1 MKTSIGQLARE
12 LRAVWMLLLVSV
24 ALVIATPFFLTGPN
38 LLNVL
43 LAASI
48 TVLLA
53 VGQTFVII
61 LAEIDLSPGAILGV
75 SGVITAIVLQSQPLI
90 VGLMAGLVVGALAG
104 LLNGVLVTTLRMPSF
119 IATLGTMSVFA
130 GLTLFITQGNPIAV
144 NNSAFLGIGQAR
156 PLGMPMPV
164 WISLVLTILFGLLL
178 ARTRFGRHAYAT
190 GDNVEA
196 ARLSGIKVYR
206 VKILAF
212 VISGV
217 LSAVAGF
224 VLTAR
229 LGTAQ
234 PTAGSGLE
242 LVAIAAVIIG
252 GTSLFGGRG
261 ALVGTFIGAI
271 LLGVIDNGLNLL
283 NVSPFLQGVVKGF
296 VILFAVFLDRNSDLV
311 RGLWRAMSSV
321 RWSGNHP
328 GGSSPDQ
335 PVSLPNQE
343 KQKEV
348 EQ

>member
-24 ALVIATPFFLTGPN
+24 ALVIATPFFLTGSN

-43 LAASI
+43 LAASV

-61 LAEIDLSPGAILGV
+61 LAEIDLSPGAVLGV
-75 SGVITAIVLQSQPLI
+75 SGVVTAIVLQSQPLV
-90 VGLMAGLVVGALAG
+90 VGLLAGLAVGAVAG
-104 LLNGVLVTTLRMPSF
+104 LLNGILVTALRMPSF

-130 GLTLFITQGNPIAV
+130 GMTLFITQGNPIAV
-144 NNSAFLGIGQAR
+144 DNSTFLGIGQAR

-178 ARTRFGRHAYAT
+178 ARTRFGRHVYAT

-217 LSAVAGF
+217 LSSVAGF

-311 RGLWRAMSSV
+311 RGLWRAALTLHWTGMRS
-321 RWSGNHP
+321 
-328 GGSSPDQ
+328 GGSPTSELSHMANKD
-335 PVSLPNQE
+335 
-343 KQKEV
+343 KESK
-348 EQ
+348 

>member
-1 MKTSIGQLARE
+1 VKTSFGKLARE
-12 LRAVWMLLLVSV
+12 LRAMWMLLLVAI
-24 ALVIATPFFLTGPN
+24 ALTIATPFFLTGPN
-38 LLNVL
+38 LLNVM
-43 LAASI
+43 LAASV

-75 SGVITAIVLQSQPLI
+75 SGVVTAIVLQTQPLI
-90 VGLMAGLVVGALAG
+90 IGLLAGLGVGVLAG

-130 GLTLFITQGNPIAV
+130 GLTLFITQGNPIGV
-144 NNSAFLGIGQAR
+144 DNTAFLAIGQAH

-164 WISLVLTILFGLLL
+164 WISLVLTIIFGLIL
-178 ARTRFGRHAYAT
+178 ARTRFGRHVYAT
-190 GDNVEA
+190 GDNAEA
-196 ARLSGIKVYR
+196 SRLSGIKVHR

-212 VISGV
+212 VISGA
-217 LSAVAGF
+217 LSSVAGF
-224 VLTAR
+224 VLAAR

-261 ALVGTFIGAI
+261 ALIGTFIGAI
-271 LLGVIDNGLNLL
+271 LLGVIDDGLNLL

-311 RGLWRAMSSV
+311 RGLWRNMASLRRMTARSED
-321 RWSGNHP
+321 
-328 GGSSPDQ
+328 SSPLTPTNKQ
-335 PVSLPNQE
+335 PRR
-343 KQKEV
+343 
-348 EQ
+348 